1 MRLTGLRRLDHLRGP
16 QHVARRGYTLSSLI
30 DIEKLTPDQRLD
42 LIGELWDSLDHS
54 PIVLEEDVRALLDER
69 IAEMER
75 DPSGGVSLDEVLAD
89 LARARVRR

>member
-1 MRLTGLRRLDHLRGP
+1 M
-16 QHVARRGYTLSSLI
+16 SSLI